1 MTQEPLRDIAR
12 AAHERTLERFDRIM
26 DEVLRREGPLMEAKA
41 REEGKEPHEA
51 ALIAAEHVNRVML
64 ELQRQRARL
73 EAQAVERLQ

>member
-1 MTQEPLRDIAR
+1 MTDESPRDIAR
-12 AAHERTLERFDRIM
+12 AAHDRTLQTFDRII
-26 DEVLRREGPLMEAKA
+26 DTVLRSEGPMMEARM